1 MFYNQDVLEN
11 VVVNRGGGGSGGFTN
26 VASYSTPHNS
36 IPFLMGCANS
46 NAMESPK

>member
-1 MFYNQDVLEN
+1 MFYNKDILEN
-11 VVVNRGGGGSGGFTN
+11 VVVNKGGVGGGFTN

-36 IPFLMGCANS
+36 IHFLVGCANS